1 MMSPPQRF
9 LAEVVLPVDVSGAV
23 FAPGAVDVL
32 DGEITWVGPAGEA
45 PLVEG
50 IERHDIGGLIM
61 PGLVNVHCHSPMTL
75 FRGTGD
81 GAPLRQW
88 LTEIMWPR
96 EARLGATD
104 IAWGMRLAAAELL
117 SYGVTTTCEMYYWS
131 DVVADAAAE
140 AGLRSLVTL
149 PIGDTPGRGRFDTW
163 EESADAVVD
172 MVSRYGGHPLI
183 EVGVAVHSA
192 YTAPVEALDRAAALA
207 AEHDLLLHM
216 HVAESRDED
225 MGIRRRYGVS
235 APRLLADRS
244 VLDLDRVLAAHSV
257 WMSDDDLDL
266 FATHDVAVAHCPQ
279 SNAKLGSGT
288 ARLSDMI
295 GRGIR
300 VGLGTDG
307 PASNNNL
314 NLWEEMRLAPL
325 MARTRSHDPEA
336 VPSQLA
342 LELATRRGAE
352 ALGRSDLGSLEV
364 GRQADMIR
372 LDLDQSSSFVPLVET
387 ADLVSHLVWSVDTR
401 AVTDVWVRGRQVVA
415 DGVCLTI
422 DVDEASNQ
430 VQARAMALTE

>member
-1 MMSPPQRF
+1 MMTPSQRF
-9 LAEVVLPVDVSGAV
+9 IADIVLPVDASHEV
-23 FAPGAVDVL
+23 FAPGAVDVV
-32 DGEITWVGPAGEA
+32 DGEITWVGLAEEA
-45 PLVEG
+45 PRVEG
-50 IERHDIGGLIM
+50 IEEHSIGGLLM

-75 FRGTGD
+75 FRGMGD
-81 GAPLRQW
+81 GASLRHW
-88 LTEIMWPR
+88 LTQIMWPR
-96 EARLGATD
+96 EGRLGATD

-131 DVVADAAAE
+131 EVIADAASE
-140 AGLRSLVTL
+140 AGLRSLVTP
-149 PIGDTPGRGRFDTW
+149 PIGDTPGRGKFDTW

-172 MVSRYGGHPLI
+172 MVARYRGHPLI

-192 YTAPVEALDRAAALA
+192 YTAPVEALDRAATLA
-207 AEHDLLLHM
+207 AEHDLLLHI

-225 MGIRRRYGVS
+225 IGIRRRYGVS

-257 WMSDDDLDL
+257 WLSDDDLDL

-288 ARLSDMI
+288 ARLTDMI
-295 GRGIR
+295 DRGIR

-325 MARTRSHDPEA
+325 MARTRSHNAEA

-372 LDLDQSSSFVPLVET
+372 LDLHESSFVPLIET
-387 ADLVSHLVWSVDTR
+387 ADLVAHLVWSVDSR

-415 DGVCLTI
+415 DGVCLTV
-422 DVDEASNQ
+422 DVDEASEQ
-430 VQARAMALTE
+430 VQARAMMLKS

>member
-1 MMSPPQRF
+1 MTPPRRF
-9 LAEVVLPVDVSGAV
+9 FADVVLPVDTSGRVIAHGV
-23 FAPGAVDVL
+23 VDVV
-32 DGEITWVGPAGEA
+32 DGVITWVGPADGA
-45 PLVEG
+45 PRAEG
-50 IERHDIGGLIM
+50 LEEHRIGGLLM
-61 PGLVNVHCHSPMTL
+61 PGLVNVHCHSPMIL
-75 FRGTGD
+75 FRGMGD

-96 EARLGATD
+96 EAKLLAAD
-104 IAWGMRLAAAELL
+104 IEWGMRLASAELL

-131 DVVADAAAE
+131 DVLADAAAE
-140 AGLRSLVTL
+140 AGLRSLVTV

-163 EESADAVVD
+163 EESANSAVD
-172 MVSRYGGHPLI
+172 MVSRYGGDPLI
-183 EVGVAVHSA
+183 EIGVAVHSA
-192 YTAPVEALDRAAALA
+192 YTTPVEALDRAASLA
-207 AEHDLLLHM
+207 AEHNLLLHI

-225 MGIRRRYGVS
+225 AGIHRRYGVS
-235 APRLLADRS
+235 APQLLADRS
-244 VLDLDRVLAAHSV
+244 VLDLDRVLAAHCV

-266 FATHDVAVAHCPQ
+266 FATHDVAIAHCPQ

-288 ARLSDMI
+288 ARLTDMI
-295 GRGIR
+295 DRGLR

-325 MARTRSHDPEA
+325 MARTREHDAQA

-372 LDLDQSSSFVPLVET
+372 LDLEDSTFVPRTEVT
-387 ADLVSHLVWSVDTR
+387 DLVSHLVWSVGSR
-401 AVTDVWVRGRQVVA
+401 EVTDVWVGGRQVVA
-415 DGVCLTI
+415 NKVCLTI
-422 DVDEASNQ
+422 DVDEASDQ
-430 VQARAMALTE
+430 VQTRAERLAG